1 MNGLSTEGRTRGA
14 AGRISTANGLVLFC
28 TTVHE
33 ALVKFEKARADKA
46 AADAAIA
53 AERAQQLAIEQPVT
67 SALHRLG
74 FVVDLGKP
82 VTIDAMKA
90 FIRAQLQLSD
100 VPKVNKTGNRE
111 TLYANVQRIL
121 ETQNVRFLR
130 ADELDHA
137 CRSCAKLYD
146 ENERDANGDG
156 LQWMGCEVDGCGAW
170 FCPRCAPTAD
180 LPTHD
185 HPAISSTSMPPPPP
199 VTLSRSSSLS
209 AANVRKRANS
219 ISSSSSTLSKIQHSA
234 NLASP
239 TTSSVSSL
247 TISTATT
254 TSVSTTMSNA
264 TSSSSTISNNSSLTN
279 KSQTTISNQT
289 LTITPAKPTKRN
301 AIAIETPTLSS
312 NDDESNRSSKRPKR
326 TKTTAFLSPNYEYE

>member
-1 MNGLSTEGRTRGA
+1 MNDANVTFTSYLLERAANDPKRGFRALLWRPGSQAARLNHHSALLEFEDIETNIDIDIDNNDNYMNGLSTEGRTRGA

-146 ENERDANGDG
+146 ENERDANRRRSAMDG
-156 LQWMGCEVDGCGAW
+156 LRGRRLWRVVLPALRAYRRFAYSRPSSNIININAAAATCDLVALVIVVCRQ
-170 FCPRCAPTAD
+170 CAK
-180 LPTHD
+180 
-185 HPAISSTSMPPPPP
+185 TSKFDII
-199 VTLSRSSSLS
+199 VIIDTEQ
-209 AANVRKRANS
+209 N
-219 ISSSSSTLSKIQHSA
+219 STLG
-234 NLASP
+234 
-239 TTSSVSSL
+239 
-247 TISTATT
+247 
-254 TSVSTTMSNA
+254 
-264 TSSSSTISNNSSLTN
+264 
-279 KSQTTISNQT
+279 
-289 LTITPAKPTKRN
+289 
-301 AIAIETPTLSS
+301 
-312 NDDESNRSSKRPKR
+312 
-326 TKTTAFLSPNYEYE
+326 